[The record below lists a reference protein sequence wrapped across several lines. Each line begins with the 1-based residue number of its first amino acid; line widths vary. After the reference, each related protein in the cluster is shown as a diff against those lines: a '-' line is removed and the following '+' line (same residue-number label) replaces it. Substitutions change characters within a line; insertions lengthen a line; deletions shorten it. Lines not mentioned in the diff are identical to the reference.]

1 MLARTSL
8 ATILGIVGFVAVAA
22 VGFLAACQSSTV
34 AGCTEPYIYPASLL
48 SLAKTG
54 AIVMSAGLALTFL
67 IHKRLWYRRWQ
78 LLLAYFL
85 LGALVPR
92 LLSGSNS
99 HVFSAFDLVFPLAGL
114 AMGAVM
120 FFASRTRSNNS
131 FKPKPLRG
139 SA

>member
-1 MLARTSL
+1 MLARISL
-8 ATILGIVGFVAVAA
+8 ATIFGIVGFVAVAA
-22 VGFLAACQSSTV
+22 VGFIAACQWSAV

-54 AIVMSAGLALTFL
+54 AIVMSVGLAFFFL
-67 IHKRLWYRRWQ
+67 IRKRSWYRRWQ
-78 LLLAYFL
+78 LLLAYVV

-92 LLSGSNS
+92 LLSGSHT
-99 HVFSAFDLVFPLAGL
+99 HVFSVFDLVFPLAGL

-120 FFASRTRSNNS
+120 FSASRTRSNNS
-131 FKPKPLRG
+131 FKPNPLRG